1 MCCTC
6 YWRREI
12 RVAPVHVF
20 FTFFFKYGIEWFE
33 FTVYAVWNGIA
44 EPRSSE
50 WRALQSRMTFF
61 FSFLPPCSLW
71 SGQVGYRV
79 FLVWLECTVYCT
91 HSHCLT
97 GFVIG
102 PHVVAEYVARF
113 NETRPVIVYAVW
125 DPQPTSWFALRLTW
139 DLTASRL
146 VVRAWYALKMRFHI
160 TFYTTVEQ

>member
-1 MCCTC
+1 MIWIYSLCGLKRDCWTTLFGMA
-6 YWRREI
+6 
-12 RVAPVHVF
+12 RVA
-20 FTFFFKYGIEWFE
+20 
-33 FTVYAVWNGIA
+33 IA
-44 EPRSSE
+44 HD
-50 WRALQSRMTFF
+50 FF

-91 HSHCLT
+91 HSNCLS